1 MFFFIAVF
9 AAGTAAGFLN
19 VVAGGGSLIT
29 LPILLFLGLPA
40 ATANGTNRIAIL
52 AQNIAAVASF
62 RRQGFSDAR
71 TGLTLAAVTL
81 PGAVAGAFIAVRIS
95 ETAFRAA
102 LATVLV
108 LAVVGLL
115 RPLGG
120 RHYEQCA
127 RPRPGAATFLALF
140 GLGFYGGFLQAG
152 VGFLFMVVL
161 HQLLRLDLVRVNM
174 YKVFIVLIYT
184 IPALAVFA
192 VSGNVDLITG
202 LILAAGNA
210 TGAVAGARLS
220 VRGGERPIRVVVAV
234 ALMLMA
240 VRLVRGL

>member
-1 MFFFIAVF
+1 MAIFG
-9 AAGTAAGFLN
+9 AGTAAGFLN
-19 VVAGGGSLIT
+19 VVAGGGSLVT

-52 AQNIAAVASF
+52 AQNIAAVTSF
-62 RRQGFSDAR
+62 RRQGLSDVR
-71 TGLTLAAVTL
+71 TGLALAAATL
-81 PGAVAGAFIAVRIS
+81 PGAIAGAFIAIRIS
-95 ETAFRAA
+95 EAAFRVA

-108 LAVVGLL
+108 VAVVGLL

-120 RHYEQCA
+120 RQEEPAA
-127 RPRPGAATFLALF
+127 RPRPGAASLLALF
-140 GLGFYGGFLQAG
+140 GIGFYGGFLQAG

-192 VSGNVDLITG
+192 ASGNVELVTG

-210 TGAVAGARLS
+210 TGAVAGARFS

-234 ALMLMA
+234 ALVVMA